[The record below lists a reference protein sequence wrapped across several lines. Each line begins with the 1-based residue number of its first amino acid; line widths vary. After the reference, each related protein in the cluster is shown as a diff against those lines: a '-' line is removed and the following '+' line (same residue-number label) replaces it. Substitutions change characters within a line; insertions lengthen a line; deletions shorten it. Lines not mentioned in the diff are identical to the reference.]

1 MDKEI
6 LQLMKQKYKCP
17 QNTALFSLYS
27 DIFLKSDYLP
37 TSLFFV
43 LLYFLGETIKC
54 PMSTSGVK
62 INEKPRRQYDKI

>member
-6 LQLMKQKYKCP
+6 LIDETKRQVSP
-17 QNTALFSLYS
+17 NTALFSLYS

-37 TSLFFV
+37 TSLFSV
-43 LLYFLGETIKC
+43 LFYFLGENIKC
-54 PMSTSGVK
+54 LVSISGVK